1 MIITAK
7 TTSSRLF
14 AKMTRLLLL
23 LAAAVALAI
32 AAPER
37 DGKLQVLSLSP
48 AKLRVLYHTG
58 PDEGL
63 TVLSEANDEGNYIT
77 ISTFSGVE
85 IVSARFSSVGSAVL
99 WKIMGHTI
107 FLHNNTVSSVQS
119 EMVEYVVPP
128 EEVHATE
135 KAMKRSHLPW
145 KLRRTL
151 GTDNVEETKRL
162 ALSELFACPEFAAIL
177 DLSRALGTAGVTGQ
191 SNAAALNLHGLAF
204 NFAKLQGYYE
214 TAAEN
219 KPIES
224 GSGSAAENKPIESG
238 PGSAEEPV
246 LSNDRKEQVFTPR
259 RIQKRATCSR
269 PGGWWGRGEITY
281 TCERCPVRHDNCFG
295 MCGKQCSCWSWV
307 CGDCCFHQGCHD
319 HDNCCRVHGFFH
331 YICMLVFPFDC
342 NRYRYQC

>member
-1 MIITAK
+1 
-7 TTSSRLF
+7 
-14 AKMTRLLLL
+14 MTRLLLL

-135 KAMKRSHLPW
+135 KAMKRSRLPW

-191 SNAAALNLHGLAF
+191 SNGAALNLHGLAF

-224 GSGSAAENKPIESG
+224 GSGSA
-238 PGSAEEPV
+238 EEPV
-246 LSNDRKEQVFTPR
+246 RSTDRKEQVFTPR

-269 PGGWWGRGEITY
+269 PGWWGSTTY
-281 TCERCPVRHDNCFG
+281 YECERCPIRNQECYG
-295 MCGKQCSCWSWV
+295 MCGKGCNCWSWV
-307 CGDCCFHQGCHD
+307 CGDCCYHQGCYEHD
-319 HDNCCRVHGFFH
+319 RCCDVNGFFH
-331 YICMLVFPFDC
+331 YKCFLVFPFDC
-342 NRYRYQC
+342 NAYRYKC